1 MAMSQLDS
9 FIWKFKQLL
18 HSGMNAKLEIKSE
31 AGKAIVNL
39 TAEVETMPR
48 QSRNGPARQRRR
60 KRRAAAR
67 AAAAAEQVVADQH
80 SEHSEEEEEGR
91 NSTDD
96 VEEPDLGAGQASE
109 PKDEII
115 DENISDEKSEQI
127 ASSVSIIPVRR
138 VNAEDAT
145 IEKVVRQKLLVKGV
159 KVLELFIQ
167 RSANGIFSRC
177 DACVEPVKG
186 KKIDETDFEFENCR
200 VIPLFGGRP

>member
-1 MAMSQLDS
+1 MPLDWLDN
-9 FIWKFKQLL
+9 F
-18 HSGMNAKLEIKSE
+18 
-31 AGKAIVNL
+31 
-39 TAEVETMPR
+39 
-48 QSRNGPARQRRR
+48 

-67 AAAAAEQVVADQH
+67 AAAAAEQVVADQQP
-80 SEHSEEEEEGR
+80 EHSEEEEGR

-96 VEEPDLGAGQASE
+96 VEEPDLGAPQASK

-115 DENISDEKSEQI
+115 DEKILDEKSEQI